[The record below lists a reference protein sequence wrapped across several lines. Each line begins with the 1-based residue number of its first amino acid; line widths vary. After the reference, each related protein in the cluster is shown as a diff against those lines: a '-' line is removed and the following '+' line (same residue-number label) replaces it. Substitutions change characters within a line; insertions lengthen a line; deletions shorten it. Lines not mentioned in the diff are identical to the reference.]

1 MKFKLR
7 TVITIFELQFRREHN
22 VQLLSNSCVHA
33 PATFVNI
40 VHKFDEQ
47 LFPQIIL
54 TFSLKRLRVS
64 VVGNE
69 TI

>member
-1 MKFKLR
+1 MKFKIR

-22 VQLLSNSCVHA
+22 VQLLRNSCVYA

-47 LFPQIIL
+47 LLPQIIL
-54 TFSLKRLRVS
+54 TFS
-64 VVGNE
+64 
-69 TI
+69 